1 MKKTISVYHDQIGQ
15 NIQAFRKHHQLSI
28 KDLSQRCGI
37 DVQQLQRMERGEVN
51 FRLTTLV
58 KVLQVT
64 GNVLF
69 YQITE
74 EKNSFP

>member
-1 MKKTISVYHDQIGQ
+1 MKKSISVYQEQIGQ

-37 DVQQLQRMERGEVN
+37 QVQQLQRIERGEVN
-51 FRLTTLV
+51 FRLITLV
-58 KVLQVT
+58 KLLQVM

-69 YQITE
+69 YQTAGDRS
-74 EKNSFP
+74 SFP

>member
-28 KDLSQRCGI
+28 QDLSQRCGI
-37 DVQQLQRMERGEVN
+37 EVQQLQRMERGEVN

>member
-1 MKKTISVYHDQIGQ
+1 MKKSISVYHDQIGQ

-37 DVQQLQRMERGEVN
+37 EVQQLQRIERGEVN

-58 KVLQVT
+58 RLIEVIGLDIFSLAQKA
-64 GNVLF
+64 
-69 YQITE
+69 
-74 EKNSFP
+74 K